1 MADDNRNIH
10 DLFNGFRRISR
21 PSLGIVH
28 RIKTRAGAFLYALA
42 DVKCGNACRLQY
54 LRHLDGLVKLPAAR
68 YPFVCRITHD
78 DREFMAAFP
87 LDRRNDFKNETHPVF

>member
-1 MADDNRNIH
+1 MSGQAFPDNLVAKCRSTQRVADDNRNIH

-54 LRHLDGLVKLPAAR
+54 LRHLDGLVKAPGRPLPIRLPNNAR
-68 YPFVCRITHD
+68 
-78 DREFMAAFP
+78 
-87 LDRRNDFKNETHPVF
+87 